1 LENELEEF
9 TRAIIRFAVRF
20 FVVVILFSA
29 AMYSIEVLGDVEWL
43 VDVTMETNMG
53 STSFLSLCYY
63 TFVTISTVGYGDYAP
78 TTVFGRLFVIV
89 VILGG
94 VCFFSIETGNLM
106 SIVNLAAKGRGRF
119 TPRNPH
125 KKHVLIIGG
134 GVTNGPLSVIESFL
148 KSLVDQSHGDE
159 VPEVVIMASKSPDE
173 ELVALLSQRWA
184 TRANIKYLC
193 GNPTDAKDLARA
205 RISSVELCYVLGN
218 VNAWPD
224 QEDLQNTVRAA
235 AVYRL
240 MQTPMLVMMLEAKN
254 IRFAVQAG
262 IPERMCAGLDDLE
275 FASLASSCQC
285 VGLSTLLINL
295 ALPDLGSHAEE
306 DLDPRELWLSEYIKG
321 ANKELYGLQL
331 NTSYNG
337 STFTKAAFDIYTEH
351 GVMLIAAQD
360 DENGTVVMNPGSK
373 YTVKENSVFFCIAN
387 DEDSIDLIRRELGRE
402 WLRAYNQNRTNVLIR
417 KDKERRAKA
426 AQMERPALLA
436 LAELKVEA
444 NDLEDEENK
453 KKNAPKVKLTP
464 TLKPLVKVSTPI
476 GPGILGK
483 LGVVKGVRTAQD
495 NKQKKRQESKS
506 KEVRERERKRERESI
521 HICICTVG
529 VCMSIYLSIHV
540 CYTYITYMYRYT
552 HTHTHTKT
560 QEEEVAED
568 LFEHAEHVDNEDDLL
583 DIVEE
588 GGHIV
593 VVGMGREPGAL
604 LPQLTTIIRQLR
616 TPFFPEA
623 LLHVPIVVLY
633 DYLPR
638 EKVSK
643 FFGSYERLVYVKG
656 SPLRLRSLLKVGV
669 DRCSKML
676 IVSGGNGSHQEPIM
690 TDQDAILLLS
700 MLESQEPLWG
710 RLPTVICQLHVP
722 SNIKQLSESN
732 ASQIAL
738 NESNKGSASDK
749 AVEGGSLSTQSS
761 KNIRTHLRYASGG
774 IIHRAE
780 FSSLFAAAY
789 YTPGQHIIVL
799 IVIHTYI

>member
-9 TRAIIRFAVRF
+9 TRAIIRFVVRF
-20 FVVVILFSA
+20 FVVVILFA
-29 AMYSIEVLGDVEWL
+29 GAMYSIEVLGDVDWL

-134 GVTNGPLSVIESFL
+134 GVTTGPLSVIESFL

-159 VPEVVIMASKSPDE
+159 VPEVVIMASKSPEE

-184 TRANIKYLC
+184 TRANIKYLF
-193 GNPTDAKDLARA
+193 GNPTDAKDLTRA
-205 RISSVELCYVLGN
+205 RIANVELCYVLGD
-218 VNAWPD
+218 VNAVPQ
-224 QEDLQNTVRAA
+224 QEDLQNIVRAA

-275 FASLASSCQC
+275 FACLASSCQC

-306 DLDPRELWLSEYIKG
+306 DLDPRELWLSEYVKG

-331 NTSYNG
+331 NKSYNG
-337 STFTKAAFDIYTEH
+337 WTFTKAAFDIYTEY

-360 DENGTVVMNPGSK
+360 ENGVVVMNPGSK
-373 YTVKENSVFFCIAN
+373 YTVKDNSVFFCIAN

-402 WLRAYNQNRTNVLIR
+402 WLRAYDQNRTDVLIR

-436 LAELKVEA
+436 LAELKGDA
-444 NDLEDEENK
+444 NDMEDEETK
-453 KKNAPKVKLTP
+453 KKNAQKTKQTP
-464 TLKPLVKVSTPI
+464 TLKPLVKGLTPI

-483 LGVVKGVRTAQD
+483 LGVVKGVRAAQD
-495 NKQKKRQESKS
+495 SKQKKRQESKT
-506 KEVRERERKRERESI
+506 KEVCVCVREREEKKRER
-521 HICICTVG
+521 
-529 VCMSIYLSIHV
+529 
-540 CYTYITYMYRYT
+540 
-552 HTHTHTKT
+552 
-560 QEEEVAED
+560 
-568 LFEHAEHVDNEDDLL
+568 
-583 DIVEE
+583 
-588 GGHIV
+588 
-593 VVGMGREPGAL
+593 
-604 LPQLTTIIRQLR
+604 
-616 TPFFPEA
+616 
-623 LLHVPIVVLY
+623 
-633 DYLPR
+633 
-638 EKVSK
+638 
-643 FFGSYERLVYVKG
+643 
-656 SPLRLRSLLKVGV
+656 
-669 DRCSKML
+669 
-676 IVSGGNGSHQEPIM
+676 
-690 TDQDAILLLS
+690 
-700 MLESQEPLWG
+700 
-710 RLPTVICQLHVP
+710 
-722 SNIKQLSESN
+722 
-732 ASQIAL
+732 
-738 NESNKGSASDK
+738 
-749 AVEGGSLSTQSS
+749 
-761 KNIRTHLRYASGG
+761 
-774 IIHRAE
+774 
-780 FSSLFAAAY
+780 
-789 YTPGQHIIVL
+789 
-799 IVIHTYI
+799 